1 MCGRRWPRGALRV
14 IANYT
19 GGTKTMALGL
29 GIFALRRAERGWD
42 LQLNRVSPGG
52 RTDLIGVRWGDRPV
66 VQGVSALLAAAAEE
80 RARQLARQHDYSG
93 AVAALSTVLAGR
105 YLGKEERRRLLAL
118 SARYRLLVLRQR
130 CAWGEA
136 LKLAQQSVELEEV
149 YGPRLRLLLRIA
161 AAVESSEEWPDPGLC
176 GLELVDELRD
186 GAARAAERGRWADAA
201 ALSERAA
208 LALAWLRL
216 RRLHGWRMPPGGVEV
231 GSAPAVV
238 AAYELLADRG
248 DALGRF
254 FVEKGQ
260 ALEELLAARRAPRC
274 GFGLPR
280 VNAEAWRVLGP
291 AWGGWLDAA
300 QEIL

>member
-1 MCGRRWPRGALRV
+1 MLFGNLHR
-14 IANYT
+14 
-19 GGTKTMALGL
+19 
-29 GIFALRRAERGWD
+29 
-42 LQLNRVSPGG
+42 
-52 RTDLIGVRWGDRPV
+52 
-66 VQGVSALLAAAAEE
+66 SAI
-80 RARQLARQHDYSG
+80 S
-93 AVAALSTVLAGR
+93 
-105 YLGKEERRRLLAL
+105 
-118 SARYRLLVLRQR
+118 
-130 CAWGEA
+130 
-136 LKLAQQSVELEEV
+136 
-149 YGPRLRLLLRIA
+149 
-161 AAVESSEEWPDPGLC
+161 

-186 GAARAAERGRWADAA
+186 AAARAAERGRWDDAA

-216 RRLHGWRMPPGGVEV
+216 RRLHGWWMPPAGVEV
-231 GSAPAVV
+231 GSAVV